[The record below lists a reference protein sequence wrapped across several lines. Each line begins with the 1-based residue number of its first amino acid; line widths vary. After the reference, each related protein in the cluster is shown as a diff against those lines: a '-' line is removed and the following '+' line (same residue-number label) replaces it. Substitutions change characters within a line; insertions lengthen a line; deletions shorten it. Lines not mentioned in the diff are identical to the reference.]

1 MPGSEDRFRLN
12 SGDVVAD
19 IFDGEAI
26 LMNLRRRVYYSLYG
40 SGGVIW
46 SRLVAGASLGEAAD
60 TIARRYGIAREK
72 AVQDVVAL
80 AARLLEEELLVLAG
94 VASPVSEVPVDAD
107 GSSPEAYSPPT
118 LEKFA
123 DMKDLLALDP
133 PAPGFKGFS
142 RE

>member
-1 MPGSEDRFRLN
+1 MPSADDRFRLN

-26 LMNLRRRVYYSLYG
+26 LMNLRRRIYYSLSG
-40 SGGVIW
+40 SGGMIW

-60 TIARRYGIAREK
+60 TTARRYGIAREN

-80 AARLLEEELLVLAG
+80 AGRLVEEELLVPAG
-94 VASPVSEVPVDAD
+94 IVSPVSEVPDDAD
-107 GSSPEAYSPPT
+107 GSSPESYSPPI

-133 PAPGFKGFS
+133 PAPGFKGFA

>member
-1 MPGSEDRFRLN
+1 MPSAEDRFRLN

-26 LMNLRRRVYYSLYG
+26 LMNLRRRIYYSLSG

-46 SRLVAGASLGEAAD
+46 NRVVAGASLGEAAD
-60 TIARRYGIAREK
+60 TIARQYGIAREN

-80 AARLLEEELLVLAG
+80 AARLVEEELLVPAG
-94 VASPVSEVPVDAD
+94 VSPVSEVPDDAD
-107 GSSPEAYSPPT
+107 GSAPEAYSPPI

-123 DMKDLLALDP
+123 DMKELLALDP
-133 PAPGFKGFS
+133 PAPGFKGFA